1 MLMTIR
7 VLKIIFQALLI
18 YGITLLGNAIQHL
31 LHIPLAGSIVGL
43 GLFFLLLQFK
53 IIPVKW
59 VKDGAN
65 FLLTTMVFFFIPSVV
80 GVMDIVSDIHLNFI
94 VFFAVII
101 LGTIAVAFTS
111 GLIAEKMAH
120 RPHVN
125 KGHHT
130 S

>member
-1 MLMTIR
+1 MTSK
-7 VLKIIFQALLI
+7 VLKIIFQIILI
-18 YGITLLGNAIQHL
+18 MGITYLGNTLQHL

-59 VKDGAN
+59 VEAGSN

-80 GVMDIVSDIHLNFI
+80 GVMDIIGDIHLNFV
-94 VFFAVII
+94 VFFGVII
-101 LGTIAVAFTS
+101 LGTIAVAYVS
-111 GLIAEKMAH
+111 GLIAEKMARRRH
-120 RPHVN
+120 GG
-125 KGHHT
+125 KGSHT

>member
-1 MLMTIR
+1 MTSR
-7 VLKIIFQALLI
+7 ALKIILQVVVI
-18 YGITLLGNAIQHL
+18 YGITMLGNTIQHL

-59 VKDGAN
+59 VKDGAD

-111 GLIAEKMAH
+111 GLIAEKMAN
-120 RPHVN
+120 RTHVT
-125 KGHHT
+125 KGHHV